1 MIRNAVGLGTQ
12 LRMLLAQ
19 LDGGVQAAYD
29 AAGLDFRPRYFAIT
43 RHLIACGEA
52 GVGELADVLGVSQP
66 AATQTIGEMR
76 AAGLVTLA
84 AGPDRRTRL
93 IRLTPEALTLVERLQ
108 PIWEAAARAAAEL
121 DNALPAPLG
130 AVLDAALASLND
142 IPFEQRIA
150 HQMEE
155 I

>member
-1 MIRNAVGLGTQ
+1 
-12 LRMLLAQ
+12 MLLAH

-29 AAGLDFRPRYFAIT
+29 EAAINFRPRYFAIT
-43 RHLIACGEA
+43 HHLIAHGEA

-76 AAGLVTLA
+76 AAGLVSLA

-93 IRLTPEALTLVERLQ
+93 IRLTPEALALVERMQ
-108 PIWEAAARAAAEL
+108 PIWDATARAAADL
-121 DNALPAPLG
+121 DDALPAPLG
-130 AVLDAALASLND
+130 AVLDAALAALGDTS
-142 IPFEQRIA
+142 FERRIT

>member
-1 MIRNAVGLGTQ
+1 
-12 LRMLLAQ
+12 
-19 LDGGVQAAYD
+19 
-29 AAGLDFRPRYFAIT
+29 
-43 RHLIACGEA
+43 
-52 GVGELADVLGVSQP
+52 
-66 AATQTIGEMR
+66 MR

-108 PIWEAAARAAAEL
+108 PIWEATARAAAEL
-121 DNALPAPLG
+121 DTALPAPLG